1 MEAAAAARRSAPGPD
16 PGIAKKPRLAPP
28 PPRDP
33 RSSSYAAAPNGV
45 AASAAEQA
53 LVDELLGQYRT
64 ALGELTF
71 NSKPIITN
79 LTIIAGEN
87 LQAAKPI
94 AALIC
99 ANILEVT
106 FAFDFPYAHQSTLLY
121 PSTHHVNVI
130 LRLRQVAVHTLGGVV
145 GFPGLCAL
153 YWCPWYLSRSIA
165 VMFRREL
172 LCVK

>member
-1 MEAAAAARRSAPGPD
+1 MRASASAVPMEASASARRSAPGPD
-16 PGIAKKPRLAPP
+16 PGAKKPRLAQLPP
-28 PPRDP
+28 SRDP
-33 RSSSYAAAPNGV
+33 RSYAASNG
-45 AASAAEQA
+45 ASEQA

-106 FAFDFPYAHQSTLLY
+106 FAF
-121 PSTHHVNVI
+121 V
-130 LRLRQVAVHTLGGVV
+130 RLPL
-145 GFPGLCAL
+145 FFLNSPCK
-153 YWCPWYLSRSIA
+153 SK
-165 VMFRREL
+165 F
-172 LCVK
+172 

>member
-1 MEAAAAARRSAPGPD
+1 MRASASAAPMEASAPARRSAPGPD
-16 PGIAKKPRLAPP
+16 PGAKKPRLSQP

-33 RSSSYAAAPNGV
+33 RSYSAGAASNGATT
-45 AASAAEQA
+45 AASAADQA

-106 FAFDFPYAHQSTLLY
+106 FTLIKL
-121 PSTHHVNVI
+121 PCSPFLPLNSSCK
-130 LRLRQVAVHTLGGVV
+130 L
-145 GFPGLCAL
+145 
-153 YWCPWYLSRSIA
+153 
-165 VMFRREL
+165 
-172 LCVK
+172 

>member
-1 MEAAAAARRSAPGPD
+1 MRASASARRSAAGPD
-16 PGIAKKPRLAPP
+16 PGGAKKPRLAQPP

-33 RSSSYAAAPNGV
+33 RSYAAAASSNG

-71 NSKPIITN
+71 NSNPIITN

-106 FAFDFPYAHQSTLLY
+106 FAFDSSYARQTAVSPLFFLNSPCKSNSKA
-121 PSTHHVNVI
+121 PSSSSK
-130 LRLRQVAVHTLGGVV
+130 HTPTG
-145 GFPGLCAL
+145 C
-153 YWCPWYLSRSIA
+153 
-165 VMFRREL
+165 L
-172 LCVK
+172 LC